1 MTTAP
6 RILITGAAAR
16 VGRSTATALAKR
28 GMNLILTYHSS
39 RDSCLETAEFCR
51 EIAGH
56 DIDVRTLELHLESES
71 SVLEACDE
79 SLRIGVDGVVHNAS
93 EYYTTP
99 LEDLDFTTLDRLMR
113 VNSTAPLMMSAKLAP
128 ALRASRLEGG
138 GSIVF
143 LGDIHAMG
151 APRLGYSGY
160 LASKGAVQC
169 VVESLALE
177 LAPEIRVNGIAPGVV
192 AFAEG
197 EMTPEQETAYVSRI
211 PLARSGTLDEAATS
225 VAWLLLEATYVTGHV
240 IRLCGGRS
248 LT

>member
-1 MTTAP
+1 MTTPP

-16 VGRSTATALAKR
+16 VGRATALELARR
-28 GMNLILTYHSS
+28 GMDLILTYRSS
-39 RDSCLETAEFCR
+39 RKACLETAGLCR

-56 DIDVRTLELHLESES
+56 DIDVQTLELHLESES
-71 SVLEACDE
+71 SVLEACE
-79 SLRIGVDGVVHNAS
+79 EILRIGVDGVVHNAS
-93 EYYTTP
+93 EYHRTP
-99 LEDLDFTTLDRLMR
+99 LDDLDFTTLDRLVR
-113 VNSTAPLMMSAKLAP
+113 VNSTAPLVISAKLAP
-128 ALRASRLEGG
+128 ALRNSRLEGG
-138 GSIVF
+138 GAIIF

-151 APRLGYSGY
+151 GPRREYSGY
-160 LASKGAVQC
+160 LASKGALQR

-197 EMTPEQETAYVSRI
+197 EMSPEQEKAYVSRI
-211 PLARSGTLDEAATS
+211 PLARSGTLHEAGSS
-225 VAWLLLEATYVTGHV
+225 VAWLLLDATYVTGDV